1 MKLNEPVLT
10 DRRESSSLAVAR
22 VAIAAAWADGVLSDD
37 ELECLQDLLYQMPTL
52 STEGFRET
60 QRLLRSPISPAQRE
74 AFLAD
79 LKNHLRSREACDF
92 ALYAIHELIA
102 ADGSITAEE
111 QALFDK
117 ITEMANEADTSA
129 LSAAFTEPLARR
141 LFSLRP
147 SAGHSRD
154 IQRFVHQHVRVMAT
168 RLELSVSA
176 WRLAPAEEEHLA
188 LMGALIARLPLPG
201 VLMPQIRDEVVRS
214 LRRHLK
220 MEVPRAVYV
229 SIAATTPGA
238 ESLDLLRVARRFY
251 ESSSDAERRAL
262 PQVAFDLAQSLARP
276 GVEQLDAI
284 MNIAAN
290 LRLAQKDFD
299 PLLEAVG
306 ESWGEHVMEE
316 LRAVS

>member
-1 MKLNEPVLT
+1 MKLNEPVLA
-10 DRRESSSLAVAR
+10 DHRESCSLAVAR
-22 VAIAAAWADGVLSDD
+22 VAIAAAWADGVLSDE

-52 STEGFRET
+52 STEGLREM

-79 LKNHLRSREACDF
+79 LKSHLSSRDACEF

-102 ADGSITAEE
+102 ADGTVTSEE

-117 ITEMANEADTSA
+117 IVVMANEADTSA
-129 LSAAFTEPLARR
+129 LSAVFTEPLARR

-147 SAGHSRD
+147 RAGQSRD
-154 IQRFVHQHVRVMAT
+154 IERFVHQHVRVMAT

-176 WRLAPAEEEHLA
+176 WRMAPTEEEHLA
-188 LMGALIARLPLPG
+188 LMGAMIARLPLPG

-238 ESLDLLRVARRFY
+238 ESLDLLRVARRFF
-251 ESSSDAERRAL
+251 EGSSEAERRAL
-262 PQVAFDLAQSLARP
+262 PRVAFDLAESLVRP

-290 LRLAQKDFD
+290 LRLPQKDFE

-306 ESWGEHVMEE
+306 ESWGERVMQEM
-316 LRAVS
+316 LAVS